1 MATLY
6 IEPIYK
12 RNLRVNNVNSSYDV
26 VIVGGGVMGCSIQHN
41 LADRGMRDSLLIEK
55 DVLASGSTSRSQAIL
70 RMHYSNPETALMAW
84 ESLKVFRN
92 FEEITGS
99 PSGYTQ
105 TGYLL
110 AVPKHYRQPMLENFE
125 MQKQLGIDVEQVDFQ
140 FVQDL
145 GLNAYPAEEEA
156 YCWEPLSGFA
166 DPYSVTVGYANQ
178 SRKLGC
184 EIEMGNEVTAVNIDH
199 GKVVGVKTT
208 KGEVYSDKVVVAAGP
223 WSGTLLD
230 GIGLDFGLKTVRHQV
245 FLIDRGDATVGR
257 LPIIGDVTSG
267 FSARP
272 DIGNVIMV
280 GVGEDEIVGPDE
292 FNQSVDT
299 DVLIK
304 TQSDMAKRIPGI
316 AEATFVRGWSGLFT
330 VTPDWHPILSQV
342 DGIEGLYVA
351 VGFSGHGFKLSPMI
365 GQVMGD
371 IILGETPGSID
382 VSSLGADRFT
392 KGLPMKS
399 RYDMQVLA

>member
-1 MATLY
+1 M
-6 IEPIYK
+6 
-12 RNLRVNNVNSSYDV
+12 NNSYDT

-41 LADRGMRDSLLIEK
+41 LADRGMNRSLLVEK
-55 DVLASGSTSRSQAIL
+55 DVLGSGSTSRSQAIL

-92 FEEITGS
+92 FEEITGAS
-99 PSGYTQ
+99 SGFTK

-110 AVPKHYRQPMLENFE
+110 AVPEHYRKPMLENLK
-125 MQKQLGIDVEQVDFQ
+125 MQQQLGIDVDEVDFK

-145 GLNAYPAEEEA
+145 GLNAYPDEGEA

-184 EIEMGNEVTAVNIDH
+184 EIDMGNEVTAIKIDH
-199 GKVVGVKTT
+199 GRVVGVKTST
-208 KGEVYSDKVVVAAGP
+208 GDVYSDRVVVAAGP
-223 WSGTLLD
+223 WSGPLLNEL
-230 GIGLDFGLKTVRHQV
+230 GLEFGLKTVRHQV
-245 FLIDRGDATVGR
+245 FLLDRGDNVVGR
-257 LPIIGDVTSG
+257 TPIIGDVALG

-272 DIGNVIMV
+272 DIGNVIMI
-280 GVGEDEIVGPDE
+280 GVGEDEVVGPSE
-292 FNQSVDT
+292 YNQSVDT
-299 DVLIK
+299 EMLIK
-304 TQSDMAKRIPGI
+304 TQSDLAKRIPGVLD
-316 AEATFVRGWSGLFT
+316 ATFVGGWSGLFT
-330 VTPDWHPILSQV
+330 VTPDWHPILSKI

-371 IILGETPGSID
+371 IILGQTSKSID
-382 VSSLGADRFT
+382 ISSLGADRF
-392 KGLPMKS
+392 KNGRLMKS